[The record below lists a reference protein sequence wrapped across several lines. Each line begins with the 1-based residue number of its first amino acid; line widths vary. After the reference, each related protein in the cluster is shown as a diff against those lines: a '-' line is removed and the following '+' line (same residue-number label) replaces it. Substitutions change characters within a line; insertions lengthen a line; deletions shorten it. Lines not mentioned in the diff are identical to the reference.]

1 MELTRNNVN
10 GVAVVEVAGKLIGGL
25 QSTDQFH
32 KLFRSLLD
40 DGDTKVI
47 VNLSDTEWADSQGIG
62 ILIGACTSTRKAGGN
77 LVLSHVTER
86 IMNIL
91 RVTRLYL
98 IFKTFDDD
106 DAAAEYLLESS
117 GELLLA

>member
-1 MELTRNNVN
+1 MELTRNKVN
-10 GVAVVEVAGKLIGGL
+10 GVAVVEIAGKLIGGL

-32 KLFRSLLD
+32 EFFRSLLD
-40 DGDTKVI
+40 DGHTNVI
-47 VNLSDTEWADSQGIG
+47 VNLSETEWADSQGIG
-62 ILIGACTSTRKAGGN
+62 ILIGACTSARKAGGN

-91 RVTRLYL
+91 KVTRLYL
-98 IFKTFDDD
+98 IFRTFDDD

-117 GELLLA
+117 GEVLLA